1 MLDFAFFQKALKM
14 PKILLISRGL
24 FKNWL
29 TASLRY
35 FLNIRGLVK
44 NGIINVKCKDGSVVP
59 LPTRLY
65 GLLLEG
71 LSNGL
76 FEQLRIKEK
85 VVVVKGIEIPFQE
98 LLASECILDALDK
111 GWSYDKTCG
120 WWSKDDVKF
129 RHMRYYILEVFDH
142 DEHKDIDVYDKTVV
156 DIGAGYGETA
166 IYFLKRGA
174 RQVIAVEPCPKVFK
188 EMVENLRLNEVEDRV
203 IPINAAISGTRRVTS
218 VECPGERATA
228 NVITLGD
235 LARRYD
241 LRGGV
246 LKMDCEGC
254 EYDVILNDY
263 EHVRL
268 FDEVYFEYHAFITKK
283 PVELLLKRLSEDF
296 VCKIVSDE
304 DFYRRHGFNEKLL
317 GLVKCVKK

>member
-1 MLDFAFFQKALKM
+1 MKYFLWREGLLKL
-14 PKILLISRGL
+14 KILE
-24 FKNWL
+24 
-29 TASLRY
+29 
-35 FLNIRGLVK
+35 
-44 NGIINVKCKDGSVVP
+44 VKCRDDSSLV
-59 LPTRLY
+59 LPPKLY
-65 GLLLEG
+65 GLLLSG
-71 LSNGL
+71 LLDGL
-76 FEQLRIKEK
+76 FKGVRGKEGAVVAKGFTIPIRELSTSEVALQALRR
-85 VVVVKGIEIPFQE
+85 
-98 LLASECILDALDK
+98 
-111 GWSYDKTCG
+111 GWRYDEGHRCWFRG
-120 WWSKDDVKF
+120 DVKF
-129 RHMRYYILEVFDH
+129 KHMRYYVLEVFDH
-142 DEHKDIDVYDKTVV
+142 EEHKYVEVDGRLVV

-188 EMVENLRLNEVEDRV
+188 EMVENLRLNGVEDRV
-203 IPINAAISGTRRVTS
+203 VPINAAISSTPRVIS
-218 VECPGERATA
+218 VECPDERATV
-228 NVITLGD
+228 NVITLGE
-235 LARRYD
+235 LIRKYD

-283 PVELLLKRLSEDF
+283 PVELLLERLSEDF

>member
-1 MLDFAFFQKALKM
+1 M
-14 PKILLISRGL
+14 
-24 FKNWL
+24 
-29 TASLRY
+29 RY
-35 FLNIRGLVK
+35 FLWREGLLK
-44 NGIINVKCKDGSVVP
+44 AEILDVKCRDGSSLA
-59 LPTRLY
+59 LPPKLY
-65 GLLLEG
+65 GLLL
-71 LSNGL
+71 NGL
-76 FEQLRIKEK
+76 LDGLLEDVRCKEGA
-85 VVVVKGIEIPFQE
+85 VAAKGFTIPIRE
-98 LLASECILDALDK
+98 LSTSELALEALK
-111 GWSYDKTCG
+111 RGWRYDEGHRCWFRG
-120 WWSKDDVKF
+120 DVKF
-129 RHMRYYILEVFDH
+129 KHMRHYVLEVFDH
-142 DEHKDIDVYDKTVV
+142 EEYKYVDVDGRLVV

-174 RQVIAVEPCPKVFK
+174 RQVIAVEPCPKLFK

-203 IPINAAISGTRRVTS
+203 VPINAAISSTPRVIS

-228 NVITLGD
+228 NVITLGE
-235 LARRYD
+235 LIRKYD

-283 PVELLLKRLSEDF
+283 PVELLLERLSEDF